1 MVPSDPLYGLV
12 LQLGAGG
19 AIGFLA
25 GYAIKKL
32 ARLVAVG
39 LGLLILLLMVLN
51 YYGIV
56 EVRWTQLI
64 GVGEEALQWLSQ
76 HYTTLASFAVQNMP
90 FAGSFAAGLV
100 LGLKAG

>member
-1 MVPSDPLYGLV
+1 MMPGDPLYGLV

-32 ARLVAVG
+32 AKLVAVG
-39 LGLLILLLMVLN
+39 LGLLILLLMALN
-51 YYGIV
+51 YYGII

-64 GVGEEALQWLSQ
+64 GIGEEALEWLSQ
-76 HYTTLASFAVQNMP
+76 HYTTMASFAVQNMP
-90 FAGSFAAGLV
+90 FAGGFAAGLV
-100 LGLKAG
+100 LGFKAG

>member
-19 AIGFLA
+19 VIGFLA

-32 ARLVAVG
+32 AKLIAVG

-51 YYGIV
+51 YYGVV
-56 EVRWTQLI
+56 EVRWTQLVGI
-64 GVGEEALQWLSQ
+64 GEEALKWISQ
-76 HYTTLASFAVQNMP
+76 HYTTLASFAAQNMP
-90 FAGSFAAGLV
+90 FAGGFAAGLV